1 MSPPTKAATARIR
14 CRLWLGPRIPTKIC
28 SDGGGD
34 RNRSSYSRMV
44 IVTSRRSGK
53 AEPFRNFGR
62 IGQQKFRDNA
72 PLMSVRT
79 HRKNAVIG
87 VTLPRSNDVCGT
99 LHSTDG
105 KQNPVLEAAAEPSHL
120 LTGRSDPLPPHVTFS
135 RDHKCQRSRGGPRGR
150 DSKSPARHS
159 PRL

>member
-1 MSPPTKAATARIR
+1 
-14 CRLWLGPRIPTKIC
+14 
-28 SDGGGD
+28 
-34 RNRSSYSRMV
+34 MV

-72 PLMSVRT
+72 PLMSGRT
-79 HRKNAVIG
+79 HRKNAAIY

-99 LHSTDG
+99 PHSKDG
-105 KQNPVLEAAAEPSHL
+105 KQTPVFEAAAEPSHL
-120 LTGRSDPLPPHVTFS
+120 LTGRSDPRPPRVIFS
-135 RDHKCQRSRGGPRGR
+135 RDHKGQLPRGGPGGR
-150 DSKSPARHS
+150 DSKSPPRHS